1 MKDNNF
7 ITIDGKKIGEGF
19 PPFIVAELSANHNG
33 SIERAKKIMHSA
45 KLSGASAVKLQTY
58 TADTITI
65 NSHADDF
72 LIKEGL
78 WQGKSLY
85 ELYKWAETPFE
96 WHKDL
101 FDYARSIDLTCFS
114 SPFDNTA
121 VDLLEDLNTP
131 AYKIASFE
139 AIDLPLI
146 KYVASTK
153 KPLIISTG
161 LASLEEIS
169 EAVDCARS
177 AGCSE
182 LILLHCISSY
192 PAPAE
197 QSNLRTIPDLAKRF
211 NVLTGLSDHS
221 QGTAV
226 SVAAVA
232 MGAHFI
238 EKHFTLSRNDVGPD
252 STFSIEPD
260 ELSSLCQDTKVA
272 WQALGKAG
280 YDRKKAE
287 NDNLLFRRSL
297 YFISDL
303 KKGEIINSSNI
314 RSIRPGYGLEPKF
327 FDQLVGKVVTEDI
340 KYGQP
345 VSWNLVKE

>member
-19 PPFIVAELSANHNG
+19 PPYIVAELSANHNG

-101 FDYARSIDLTCFS
+101 FDYARSINLTCFS

-121 VDLLEDLNTP
+121 VDLLEDLNTQ

-161 LASLEEIS
+161 LASLDEIS

-177 AGCSE
+177 AGCNE

-192 PAPAE
+192 PAPVE
-197 QSNLRTIPDLAKRF
+197 QSNLRTIPDLAKKF

-221 QGTAV
+221 LGTAV

-260 ELSSLCQDTKVA
+260 ELRSLCQDTKVA

-287 NDNLLFRRSL
+287 KDNLLFRRSL

-303 KKGEIINSSNI
+303 KKGEVINSSNI

-327 FDQLVGKVVTEDI
+327 YDQIVGKVVTEDI
-340 KYGQP
+340 EYGQP
-345 VSWNLVKE
+345 VSWNLVNE

>member
-280 YDRKKAE
+280 YDRKKSE

-303 KKGEIINSSNI
+303 KKGEIIDSSNI